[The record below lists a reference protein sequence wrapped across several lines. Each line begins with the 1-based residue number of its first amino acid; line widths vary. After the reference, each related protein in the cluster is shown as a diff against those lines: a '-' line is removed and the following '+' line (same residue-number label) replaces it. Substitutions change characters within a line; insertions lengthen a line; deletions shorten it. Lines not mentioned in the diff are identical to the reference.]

1 MSQSDL
7 LRLDLN
13 RQRFIK
19 VNVLIIS
26 EFPLVYTA
34 LKNVIYSLYKQPKVL
49 TCTHKQAYKLHR
61 QYQVKQ
67 IWQGVNP
74 DIILI
79 DTDSRLMK
87 ESDIYDFCEKIGS
100 GKVIQAS
107 RQIAL
112 MGNDR
117 EFVSALNL
125 PWLEKPFTGNHIKS
139 FMKALIGSTIEIKHS
154 YRF

>member
-1 MSQSDL
+1 M
-7 LRLDLN
+7 
-13 RQRFIK
+13 
-19 VNVLIIS
+19 NVLIVS

-34 LKNVIYSLYKQPKVL
+34 LKNVLYSLYKQPKVL

-87 ESDIYDFCEKIGS
+87 DSDIYEFCEKIGS
-100 GKVIQAS
+100 GMVIQAS

-139 FMKALIGSTIEIKHS
+139 FMKTLTGSAIEIKPS